1 MSGAAVGGD
10 GRDSQAGTGVILV
23 YPTGTYKIKQFFEDK
38 QGEKTPGISKDEKG
52 APGLSWTKSLMKIPW
67 NSRNIGI
74 LAGLDIGVCWSAE
87 QESESKFLHARN
99 LWLTLCIETVI
110 ALAGV
115 QITSCFL
122 ELFGGFWEKKKG
134 KWKTLEFLNAVF

>member
-1 MSGAAVGGD
+1 MSGAAPGGD
-10 GRDSQAGTGVILV
+10 GRDSQAGNRGYPGVSPV
-23 YPTGTYKIKQFFEDK
+23 PGAGTHKIKQFFEDK

-52 APGLSWTKSLMKIPW
+52 APGLSWTKPLMKIPW

-87 QESESKFLHARN
+87 QESESKFLRARN
-99 LWLTLCIETVI
+99 LCLTLCVETVI

-122 ELFGGFWEKKKG
+122 ELFEGF
-134 KWKTLEFLNAVF
+134 